1 MGIVNPRESIQ
12 GVTFDLNTPYK
23 SDYELRTRDTYVG
36 SHNPLGVNYF
46 RFYTPRIPNLSEFV
60 QQVNLPSLSLLQ
72 LEQPT
77 IFGVNIPHPSGKY
90 IFEDLTVTFL
100 VDEDMKNWSE
110 IYEWLRSIGSPGVR
124 DSSERIEPEQ
134 FHSRGSFT
142 ILNSSYKP
150 KFNVDIHNMFPI
162 ALSSIQLSTVS
173 TDSEPVFATATF
185 AYSHYEIE
193 KVKLATDIP
202 AISQPV
208 QITTADIS
216 PDVFDSNSNETLTVD
231 VELGEDVGEPY
242 SYEYRWYLEN
252 DPNLL

>member
-1 MGIVNPRESIQ
+1 MGVVNPKESPQ
-12 GVTFDLNTPYK
+12 GLTFDLNTPYK
-23 SDYELRTRDTYVG
+23 SDYELRTRDTYAG

-72 LEQPT
+72 IEQPT
-77 IFGVNIPHPSGKY
+77 AFGVNIPHPSGKY
-90 IFEDLTVTFL
+90 IYE
-100 VDEDMKNWSE
+100 EMKNWSE
-110 IYEWLRSIGSPGVR
+110 IYDWLRSIGSPGIR
-124 DSSERIEPEQ
+124 DYSERIEPEQ
-134 FHSRGSFT
+134 FHTTGTFT
-142 ILNSSYKP
+142 IMNSSYKP
-150 KFNVDIHNMFPI
+150 KFNIMIHNMFPI
-162 ALSSIQLSTVS
+162 ALSSLQLSTVS

-193 KVKLATDIP
+193 PVKFAANIP
-202 AISQPV
+202 AISEPV
-208 QITTADIS
+208 QITTTDIS